1 MINSKW
7 YFHKAILDN
16 NEKYPNNDIAGKDR
30 VGLENSLYK
39 NSEEESQTKT

>member
-7 YFHKAILDN
+7 YFHKAIPDN
-16 NEKYPNNDIAGKDR
+16 NEKYPNNDIPGKDR
-30 VGLENSLYK
+30 VGLENALYK